1 MYMKTLL
8 LIISGICSTNAF
20 VVSTSRSHFGVRARA
35 NQGIVPMT
43 IESPTD
49 SSTILHSKTRLQYR
63 NQDEDDILYTDSND
77 TAFAATL
84 LTDSRKI
91 PKSIFLP
98 RLSQDKRRADQL
110 MDAELIIGRIAMM
123 ASIVMIS
130 SEILAGTSLPDQIY
144 NLLHF

>member
-1 MYMKTLL
+1 
-8 LIISGICSTNAF
+8 
-20 VVSTSRSHFGVRARA
+20 
-35 NQGIVPMT
+35 MT
-43 IESPTD
+43 IESSTD